1 LLSSALRK
9 ANETYNGIN
18 ILEILVCFSKV
29 FLFPLLRTVSTPS
42 KSSDLCVLAD
52 IQWVPED
59 RVTLFTSDGLI
70 QIGGS
75 LVPRRV
81 SASEVLN
88 LCNLYIPYY
97 SFGCDDLTIC
107 Y

>member
-1 LLSSALRK
+1 MLSSALRK
-9 ANETYNGIN
+9 ANETDNGIN
-18 ILEILVCFSKV
+18 ILEILGCFSKV
-29 FLFPLLRTVSTPS
+29 FLLPLLRTVSTPS
-42 KSSDLCVLAD
+42 KSPDLLVLAD

-88 LCNLYIPYY
+88 SLQSVNPQMQFWLR
-97 SFGCDDLTIC
+97 
-107 Y
+107 